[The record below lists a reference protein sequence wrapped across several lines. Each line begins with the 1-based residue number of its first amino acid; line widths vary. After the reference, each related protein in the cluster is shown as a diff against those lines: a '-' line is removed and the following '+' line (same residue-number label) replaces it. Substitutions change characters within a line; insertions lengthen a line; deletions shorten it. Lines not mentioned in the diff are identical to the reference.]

1 MQHDIFLKK
10 YISLV
15 LVFVLFI
22 YTFSAF
28 LPVSG
33 EEALYDKILRLHV
46 IANSDSKEDQEMKL
60 FVRDSIL
67 CELEKLYKANGVA
80 DIEAAKALID
90 KNRALLL
97 DAAQKAVY
105 EYDPE
110 CDYKAELELTRAS
123 FPTKAYED
131 ITLPAGVYDCVRIK
145 IGKAKGQN
153 WWCVL
158 FPTLCLSSATVDNTE
173 STAYVYEENGE
184 KFIAAGFTPQEIR
197 IITESDSTDVKIKFR
212 LLEIFGSLFDTEG

>member
-10 YISLV
+10 YISFILA
-15 LVFVLFI
+15 FALFI
-22 YTFSAF
+22 YTFSVF

-46 IANSDSKEDQEMKL
+46 IANSDSEDDQEMKL
-60 FVRDSIL
+60 FVRNSIL
-67 CELEKLYKANGVA
+67 CELEKLYEANGVE
-80 DIEAAKALID
+80 DIESAKSLVD
-90 KNRALLL
+90 KNRALLIG
-97 DAAQKAVY
+97 AAERAVY

-110 CDYKAELELTRAS
+110 CNYKVELELTRAS

-145 IGKAKGQN
+145 IGKAQGKN

-158 FPTLCLSSATVDNTE
+158 FPTLCLSSATCDDTE
-173 STAYVYEENGE
+173 SASYVYEENGE
-184 KFIAAGFTPQEIR
+184 KFVAAGFTPQEIR
-197 IITESDSTDVKIKFR
+197 IITQSDSTDVKIKFR
-212 LLEIFGSLFDTEG
+212 LLEIFGSLFDEER